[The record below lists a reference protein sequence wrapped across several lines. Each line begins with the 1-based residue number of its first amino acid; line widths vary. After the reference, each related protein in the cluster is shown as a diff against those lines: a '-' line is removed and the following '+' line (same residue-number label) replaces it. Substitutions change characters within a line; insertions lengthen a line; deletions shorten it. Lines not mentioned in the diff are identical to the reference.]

1 VKVIYTKTFLKDL
14 SKVFPDK
21 RRKQIEKF
29 VFVELPGLSSIE
41 SAGNIEQMTG
51 FKNYYKVRFGDF
63 RVGMNKNDDTI
74 EVLRVLNRKEIYKYF
89 P

>member
-63 RVGMNKNDDTI
+63 RVGMNKKDNTI

>member
-1 VKVIYTKTFLKDL
+1 MKVIYTKTFLKDL

-63 RVGMNKNDDTI
+63 RVGMNKNDNTI
-74 EVLRVLNRKEIYKYF
+74 EVLRVLNRKAIYKHF

>member
-1 VKVIYTKTFLKDL
+1 MKVIYTKTFLKDL

-63 RVGMNKNDDTI
+63 RVGMNKNDNTI

>member
-1 VKVIYTKTFLKDL
+1 MKVIYTKTFLKDL

-63 RVGMNKNDDTI
+63 RVGMNKKDNTI

>member
-1 VKVIYTKTFLKDL
+1 MKVIYTKTFLKDL